1 MLSHT
6 HSVEFLL
13 KSGGRD
19 ASGAGSAANPLGKPA
34 PRARETLQFQPAL
47 VKRAYADSPREPTAP
62 PSPQNKTISRR
73 LSLSGVWSSHPSAR
87 CRGPV
92 CRRRP
97 LACRHRIAEANHDVL
112 LAVSS
117 GGAAASLHPAPSL
130 PTHYISGQLT
140 CNSRADRAPRIGS
153 GISSLI
159 S

>member
-1 MLSHT
+1 MLGTT
-6 HSVEFLL
+6 HM
-13 KSGGRD
+13 D

-34 PRARETLQFQPAL
+34 SRARETLQFQPAL

-73 LSLSGVWSSHPSAR
+73 LSLS
-87 CRGPV
+87 
-92 CRRRP
+92 
-97 LACRHRIAEANHDVL
+97 LACGRRIRPP
-112 LAVSS
+112 AVRAQS
-117 GGAAASLHPAPSL
+117 AAAVHLRADTALLKRTTMFYSRYPAAAPPQACTRPGPFQHPSL